1 MPQMEFADYVPQVI
15 WLLICFGCL
24 YFLMSRFALPRV
36 GEILENR
43 ERKLQHDMESAEELR
58 NEAVAVLSD
67 YKAAVREATVRA
79 ETIISEARELA
90 QTEARQRV
98 ADLNSR
104 IEEQSS
110 MNDDRLRELRD
121 SAEAK
126 IRLAAA
132 ELVKASTERLLGLE
146 VSSDEAANAVKS
158 VSGQG

>member
-15 WLLICFGCL
+15 WLIICFGCL

-98 ADLNSR
+98 AELSSR

-110 MNDDRLRELRD
+110 MNDERLRELQD
-121 SAEAK
+121 LSL
-126 IRLAAA
+126 IHI
-132 ELVKASTERLLGLE
+132 
-146 VSSDEAANAVKS
+146 
-158 VSGQG
+158 